1 MTENLKLTREQQLAE
16 WRKRQKQKSQQNLKT
31 WGTRV
36 KKDFLKMRLRFWGGI
51 LMVIGFMT
59 SALNL
64 MFLLGGEKPV
74 MSAVLVG
81 WGLVLLVVAIVDFV
95 KVSTGM
101 LTLTG
106 VVTMIQGLFASL
118 SGGLLW
124 GPLFFVAGILMLKD
138 ASKARKQEK
147 EQESAKQSPDPG
159 DRQGAPPED

>member
-64 MFLLGGEKPV
+64 MFLLGEDFDGSGECPW
-74 MSAVLVG
+74 AGEVLRDAE
-81 WGLVLLVVAIVDFV
+81 LAPEAKMDRLYERMRQQL
-95 KVSTGM
+95 
-101 LTLTG
+101 
-106 VVTMIQGLFASL
+106 
-118 SGGLLW
+118 GG
-124 GPLFFVAGILMLKD
+124 A
-138 ASKARKQEK
+138 AAQ
-147 EQESAKQSPDPG
+147 Q
-159 DRQGAPPED
+159 